1 MDNQLSLTLPEED
14 SNLGASKLTLT
25 MYCEKQGI
33 RVEDFCNMAIA
44 AALGIQSDA
53 EDAKYW
59 ETPIRRAGIPPVKI
73 DKPLLGL
80 VDFFKKAG
88 ET

>member
-14 SNLGASKLTLT
+14 SHLGASKITLT

-33 RVEDFCNMAIA
+33 CVEDFCNMAIA

-53 EDAKYW
+53 EDAKDW
-59 ETPIRRAGIPPVKI
+59 ETPLRRAGVPPIKI
-73 DKPLLGL
+73 DQPLPGL
-80 VDFFKKAG
+80 VAFFKKAG
-88 ET
+88 EI